1 MFRAGRDPRSYS
13 DMVAPHY
20 GLNRKGSLHP
30 ALTHRTLG
38 PQAGDTVWGKCEL
51 FTTKWVTGAAD
62 LVSCSLALCP
72 PTACSPICYNV
83 SKQTPVA
90 AARASRQHELYH
102 ALPAMMNRLYAS
114 KAGAE
119 ENPCS

>member
-1 MFRAGRDPRSYS
+1 
-13 DMVAPHY
+13 MVVPHY
-20 GLNRKGSLHP
+20 GLNGKGSLHP
-30 ALTHRTLG
+30 ALTRRTLG
-38 PQAGDTVWGKCEL
+38 PQAGDTVWGECGP
-51 FTTKWVTGAAD
+51 FTTKCVTGAAD

-72 PTACSPICYNV
+72 PTACSLICYNV

-90 AARASRQHELYH
+90 AATALRQHELYH

-114 KAGAE
+114 KTGAK